1 MHANAQEKATKKHM
15 YKAWVK
21 KTDRSSRLI
30 GALYEVQDTKLLISN
45 SFKAE
50 SSQFNYI
57 DVYAYEIEKIK
68 VRRKGQVA
76 LGALIGLA
84 VGFTTFIG
92 LADGDDPPCTPPPTF
107 VSSATV
113 FAGYGGIS
121 RFIDSGGLDGYG
133 GGADVVRNIYMQKQN
148 YLYDLCET
156 SRQTNGEKALQYGFT
171 GGLAAGIVGALLGSL
186 KIKIP
191 INGSES
197 KYRANLPRLK
207 KYAYQK

>member
-1 MHANAQEKATKKHM
+1 MLRIFIQVLFIVFLVKHANAQETATKNRK
-15 YKAWVK
+15 YKTWIK
-21 KTDRSSRLI
+21 KTDKTRLI
-30 GALYEVQDTKLLISN
+30 GRLYDVEDTKLRISN

-57 DVYAYEIEKIK
+57 DIYAHEIEKIK
-68 VRRKGQVA
+68 LKRKGQVA

-84 VGFTTFIG
+84 TGFTIGYFTAKYNSIEPYLAVGFLIG
-92 LADGDDPPCTPPPTF
+92 LP
-107 VSSATV
+107 SA
-113 FAGYGGIS
+113 GIGA
-121 RFIDSGGLDGYG
+121 IM
-133 GGADVVRNIYMQKQN
+133 GGAI
-148 YLYDLCET
+148 
-156 SRQTNGEKALQYGFT
+156 
-171 GGLAAGIVGALLGSL
+171 